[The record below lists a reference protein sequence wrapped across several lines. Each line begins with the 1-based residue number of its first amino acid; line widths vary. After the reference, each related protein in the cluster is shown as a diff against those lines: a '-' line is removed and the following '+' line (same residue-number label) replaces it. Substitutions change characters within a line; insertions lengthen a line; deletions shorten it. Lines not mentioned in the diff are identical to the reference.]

1 VEHAKVSNASASM
14 PVTNLIE
21 VPGKGLRGTVDGRT
35 LIAGNLSWMT
45 DNGCSLRDEVDQADF
60 RSLQDR
66 GVSVVLFGLDQEI
79 IGAIGVADTP
89 RAEAAAVVSYL
100 QEMGL
105 EIWMVTG
112 DNSRTAHAVAAQV
125 GIKNVF
131 ADVMPGQKSEK
142 VAELQRR
149 GHIVAMIGDGIND
162 SPALARAD
170 VGIAVGA
177 GTDVAIETAEIVLMK
192 SNLWDVATGLFLSL
206 FSFSFFSFL
215 FSFFSRPSPTG
226 SHPSFPSFKAIDL
239 SKTVFRRIRFNFCW
253 AFGYNTIGIPIA
265 AGVLFPV
272 FLQPLPPYL
281 ASLAMALSSVSVVLS
296 SLLLRL
302 YRPPRKA
309 QQGKALARRQ
319 QEEIAL
325 SSV

>member
-1 VEHAKVSNASASM
+1 MSLTPPPPPISLLKVGTGVAAKYGVLIKGGATLEKTYKLTAIVFDKTGTLTQGKPIVTEVCTFSKSLTPQEFVSLAASLEASSTHPLARAIVEHAKVSNASASM

-170 VGIAVGA
+170 VGIAIGA

-206 FSFSFFSFL
+206 FSFSFLFL
-215 FSFFSRPSPTG
+215 FASQSNRISPLV
-226 SHPSFPSFKAIDL
+226 P
-239 SKTVFRRIRFNFCW
+239 
-253 AFGYNTIGIPIA
+253 
-265 AGVLFPV
+265 
-272 FLQPLPPYL
+272 FL
-281 ASLAMALSSVSVVLS
+281 
-296 SLLLRL
+296 
-302 YRPPRKA
+302 
-309 QQGKALARRQ
+309 
-319 QEEIAL
+319 
-325 SSV
+325 